1 MTEHDRCSVH
11 TGIEKEIESIKE
23 KQNELRR
30 QPGGTIET
38 IWADMK
44 TKVGWTLFIW
54 VIAAIFA
61 FTAIMQALIYRSIDD
76 TNRKVEKLSDLVI
89 SEIRGKK

>member
-1 MTEHDRCSVH
+1 MEQNKCPAHI
-11 TGIEKEIESIKE
+11 GIEKEIATIKE

-30 QPGGTIET
+30 QPGGTVET
-38 IWADMK
+38 LRADIK

-61 FTAIMQALIYRSIDD
+61 FSAIMQTLIYRSLDD
-76 TNRKVEKLSDLVI
+76 TNRKIEKLNDLVI